1 MLFLAAKLEKI
12 VSLHQKTDVMDEKFT
27 QVEQKAIASVLYN
40 LAKADFRTRNA
51 ERECIEACM
60 KELEFDAT
68 DFVPIP
74 RNELP
79 QQTYETLKMM
89 PLEKKRIFSRMMTQL
104 SRSDTHF
111 GPRERKFVK
120 EILEMCEIPF
130 VHK

>member
-1 MLFLAAKLEKI
+1 
-12 VSLHQKTDVMDEKFT
+12 MDEKFT

-51 ERECIEACM
+51 ERECIDACM
-60 KELEFDAT
+60 KELEFDT
-68 DFVPIP
+68 TGFVQIP

-79 QQTYETLKMM
+79 KQAYNTLKMM
-89 PLEKKRIFSRMMTQL
+89 PIEKKRIFSLMMTQV

-111 GPRERKFVK
+111 GPRERRFVK
-120 EILEMCEIPF
+120 EILEMCEVPF

>member
-1 MLFLAAKLEKI
+1 
-12 VSLHQKTDVMDEKFT
+12 MDEKFST
-27 QVEQKAIASVLYN
+27 EEQKAIASVLYN

-51 ERECIEACM
+51 ERECIDACL
-60 KELEFDAT
+60 KELEFDVT
-68 DFVPIP
+68 GFVPIP

-79 QQTYETLKMM
+79 QLTYETLKKMS
-89 PLEKKRIFSRMMTQL
+89 PEKKHVFSRMMTQL

>member
-1 MLFLAAKLEKI
+1 
-12 VSLHQKTDVMDEKFT
+12 MDEKFT
-27 QVEQKAIASVLYN
+27 QEEQKAIASVLYN
-40 LAKADFRTRNA
+40 LAKADFRTRDA
-51 ERECIEACM
+51 ERECIDACL
-60 KELEFDAT
+60 KELGFDAT

-74 RNELP
+74 KKELP
-79 QQTYETLKMM
+79 QLTYETLRKMSM
-89 PLEKKRIFSRMMTQL
+89 EKKRIFSRMMTQL

>member
-1 MLFLAAKLEKI
+1 
-12 VSLHQKTDVMDEKFT
+12 MDEKFT
-27 QVEQKAIASVLYN
+27 PEEQKAIASMLYH
-40 LAKADFRTRNA
+40 LAKADFRTRQA
-51 ERECIEACM
+51 ERECIDACL

-74 RNELP
+74 KKELP
-79 QQTYETLKMM
+79 QLTYETLRKMSM
-89 PLEKKRIFSRMMTQL
+89 EKKRIFSRMMTQL

>member
-12 VSLHQKTDVMDEKFT
+12 VSLHHNFFAMDEKFT
-27 QVEQKAIASVLYN
+27 PEEQKAIASMLYH
-40 LAKADFRTRNA
+40 LAKADFRTRQA
-51 ERECIEACM
+51 ERECIDACL

-74 RNELP
+74 KKELP
-79 QQTYETLKMM
+79 QLTYETLRKMSM
-89 PLEKKRIFSRMMTQL
+89 EKKRIFSRMMTQL

>member
-1 MLFLAAKLEKI
+1 
-12 VSLHQKTDVMDEKFT
+12 MDEKFT

-40 LAKADFRTRNA
+40 LANVDFRTCNA
-51 ERECIEACM
+51 ERECVEACM
-60 KELEFDAT
+60 KELGFDAT
-68 DFVPIP
+68 GFVPIP
-74 RNELP
+74 KNEL
-79 QQTYETLKMM
+79 QKQACQVLKMM
-89 PLEKKRIFSRMMTQL
+89 SIEKKRVFSLMMTQV